1 MILCML
7 HIIYFTPISGN
18 LMCELVLNIET
29 ESTVTA
35 AACSPSDS
43 FVLAYGTVLQ

>member
-7 HIIYFTPISGN
+7 HIVYFTPISGN